1 MPVIASRSV
10 ATMSNTRRR
19 VTAAASGS
27 VSNSMHTSGRA
38 VCISGTCTV
47 SPQISSCSLPELMRN
62 DVSWRVAVARD
73 GGDAGKHLALLK
85 QPRAV
90 FVRRDLLPRAH
101 EIKPPLALGRL
112 GHGVVV
118 EPMRRLVL

>member
-1 MPVIASRSV
+1 V
-10 ATMSNTRRR
+10 AR
-19 VTAAASGS
+19 
-27 VSNSMHTSGRA
+27 
-38 VCISGTCTV
+38 
-47 SPQISSCSLPELMRN
+47 
-62 DVSWRVAVARD
+62 RVAVARD
-73 GGDAGKHLALLK
+73 GGDAGKHFALLK

-118 EPMRRLVL
+118 EPMRRLVLVHDQFGVGEITAPGFREVGLFGRRHFCSWHKADMPAH